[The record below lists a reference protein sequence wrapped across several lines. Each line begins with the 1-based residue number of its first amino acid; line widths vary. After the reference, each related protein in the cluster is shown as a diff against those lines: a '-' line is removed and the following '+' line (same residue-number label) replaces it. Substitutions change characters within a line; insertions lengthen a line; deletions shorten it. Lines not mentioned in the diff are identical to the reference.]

1 MEQKKKE
8 YKNSTPIME
17 SAVTRSRDGKWVI
30 CKTTITTIRPAQY
43 FERLLSQEELVE
55 EA

>member
-17 SAVTRSRDGKWVI
+17 STVTKSRDGKWLI
-30 CKTTITTIRPAQY
+30 CKTTITTIRPTQY
-43 FERLLSQEELVE
+43 VEKLLAQEEVE